1 MRSGFS
7 RLTGFAAALAAGLLL
22 LWGLA
27 PLFGGEYE
35 LLAGRLAG
43 TARLHGLERLAV
55 SSFTALGGASEE
67 EARQAQLL
75 LSEELF
81 KLRGAGVMDAEM
93 LEKLGERGRLWA
105 QMLVKGRLFRTG
117 EGLVLVL
124 KTVHLRSGRPITTV
138 QMNVPETKDP
148 PAPKDFRDAPAD
160 PATAACLKAAERLR
174 SEGRAAVDLKARR
187 WAARLRDPGYSGSG
201 EERLPGSEIRDYRFR
216 QEFYALLNE
225 YYGREEPVALT
236 APETE
241 RLEDY
246 IKSESAFLR
255 DCPAA
260 R

>member
-7 RLTGFAAALAAGLLL
+7 RIIGFAAALAAGLLL

-35 LLAGRLAG
+35 RLADKLAA
-43 TARLHGLERLAV
+43 TAKLHGLERLAV
-55 SSFTALGGASEE
+55 SNFTAQGGASPE

-75 LSEELF
+75 LSEELV

-93 LEKLGERGRLWA
+93 LEKLGERGHLWA
-105 QMLVKGRLFRTG
+105 QMLVRGRLFRTG

-124 KTVHLRSGRPITTV
+124 KTVHLRSGRPINMV
-138 QMNVPETKDP
+138 QMNVPETKGPTP
-148 PAPKDFRDAPAD
+148 PEDLRDAPAD
-160 PATAACLKAAERLR
+160 PKTAACLKTAERLR
-174 SEGRAAVDLKARR
+174 SEGGAAVDLKARH
-187 WAARLRDPGYSGSG
+187 WAARLRDPAYSGSG
-201 EERLPGSEIRDYRFR
+201 EERLPGSEIRDYRLR
-216 QEFYALLNE
+216 QEFYSLLNE
-225 YYGREEPVALT
+225 YYDREEPVALT
-236 APETE
+236 SQETE
-241 RLEDY
+241 RLEEY